1 MIQIKE
7 KKSDKK
13 KALNQPDEP
22 INFAQLMVREGN
34 DAMVDEL
41 QQSLMAAVSGG
52 PGGEKQ
58 EQCFT
63 LIKNLYLV
71 LSLKIILKNRFIKPT
86 VCRKK

>member
-1 MIQIKE
+1 MKVIIKIFYSKILIRTKE

-63 LIKNLYLV
+63 
-71 LSLKIILKNRFIKPT
+71 FIK
-86 VCRKK
+86 KS